1 MNVLVTG
8 GAGFIGSHLAERL
21 LKRGDEVVVIDNFDP
36 YYDPTIKEHNIQYA
50 LEYDTYTLYRD
61 DILDT
66 KALTN
71 IFNTREFDVAVH
83 LAAKAGVRPSIKDRW
98 TIPFHDMV

>member
-1 MNVLVTG
+1 MNILVTG
-8 GAGFIGSHLAERL
+8 GAGFIGSHLVERL

-36 YYDPTIKEHNIQYA
+36 FYDPQIKEHNIQNA

-66 KALTN
+66 EALDK
-71 IFNTREFDVAVH
+71 IFENHDFDVVVH
-83 LAAKAGVRPSIKDRW
+83 LAAKAGVRPSIEDPVGYP
-98 TIPFHDMV
+98 IS